1 MTNSFEELISAAFPF
16 LNTILEDLK
25 NVDIDVSGLEMDHI
39 CFRVEY
45 LEQYDTLKSILA
57 KHSVLLVEHDINGRL
72 IASYRLFEPIIIG
85 AFSIEVFELPAPKK
99 GSPYALGYE
108 HVEFVTDVSLED
120 FLLRYP
126 NLKWDLSGID
136 KEINRDIRLQFD
148 SGFSVKFHEQSLE
161 KVVQAELEAKT
172 KDLK

>member
-1 MTNSFEELISAAFPF
+1 MINSFEELIAGSFPF
-16 LNTILEDLK
+16 VNTLLEDLK

-39 CFRVEY
+39 CFRVEHP
-45 LEQYDTLKSILA
+45 EQYDALKSILA
-57 KHSVLLVEHDINGRL
+57 NQSVLLVEHDINGRL

-85 AFSIEVFELPAPKK
+85 AFSIEVFELPAKK

-120 FLLRYP
+120 FLLKYP
-126 NLKWDLSGID
+126 NLKWDLSGIN
-136 KEINRDIRLQFD
+136 KKTNRDIRLRFD

-161 KVVQAELEAKT
+161 KVIQAELEAKT
-172 KDLK
+172 RDLK